1 MPLSLGLEN
10 LKTSTENTEIPATTV
25 EEIIDMIEACEQFES
40 ELDEI
45 GVFNRVFSIG
55 QAIANSKNPQ
65 AVIDAFDRDKTFHKA
80 FNNGG
85 DCLQNIAN
93 YLQASVETYWGDAA
107 RHNQTDDKTVAFT
120 NKGAVQKVKE
130 MCSRYNASNIDAT
143 VLEHRAVNL
152 PPAKLFDAQV
162 KYLRMMGKAVSV
174 WKKNPNITEAQAK
187 QIYHKLGFE
196 KAQANSDQTG
206 EMSAKDILK
215 ALGFTL
221 GIIAVDGAMTT
232 AAAVASAA
240 AGNTKPSRG
249 LATYACFIPPIMAV
263 MRQLGGM
270 AGIALSQRRDPIGK
284 RGWTTK
290 NLGSACSAIVALL
303 NEAATAT
310 TEPLPKKDKSKYDI
324 KAYRIMRELDIAYM
338 KGVLT
343 LGRAL
348 ITAIGVVK

>member
-1 MPLSLGLEN
+1 MPLDLGLEN
-10 LKTSTENTEIPATTV
+10 LKTSTETTEIPATTV

-45 GVFNRVFSIG
+45 GVFNRVFGIG

-65 AVIDAFDRDKTFHKA
+65 AVIDAFDRDKAFHKA

-93 YLQASVETYWGDAA
+93 YLQASVETYWGDAV
-107 RHNQTDDKTVAFT
+107 RHNQADDKTAAFT
-120 NKGAVQKVKE
+120 NKSAVQKVKE

-143 VLEHRAVNL
+143 VLEHRAVTL

-196 KAQANSDQTG
+196 EAQANSDRTG
-206 EMSAKDILK
+206 EMSAKDMLK

-221 GIIAVDGAMTT
+221 GLTVVGHAMNT
-232 AAAVASAA
+232 AAWAASTV
-240 AGNTKPSRG
+240 GNPKPPKA
-249 LATYACFIPPIMAV
+249 LATYVGFLPAVVAV

-290 NLGSACSAIVALL
+290 NLGSACATIVALL

>member
-107 RHNQTDDKTVAFT
+107 RHNQAGEKTAAWT
-120 NKGAVQKVKE
+120 SKGAVQKVKE
-130 MCSRYNASNIDAT
+130 MCSRYNASNIDAS
-143 VLEHRAVNL
+143 VLEHRAVAL

-196 KAQANSDQTG
+196 EAQANSDLTG

-215 ALGFTL
+215 ALGF
-221 GIIAVDGAMTT
+221 IIGLNVAGHVAV
-232 AAAVASAA
+232 AA
-240 AGNTKPSRG
+240 AGAAAKKVSKTG
-249 LATYACFIPPIMAV
+249 LGQVAAFVHMLPPIMAV

-290 NLGSACSAIVALL
+290 NLGSACASIVALL

-324 KAYRIMRELDIAYM
+324 KSYRIMRELDIAYM
-338 KGVLT
+338 KGVLI

>member
-1 MPLSLGLEN
+1 MPLSLGLED
-10 LKTSTENTEIPATTV
+10 LKATSTETTEIPATTV

-65 AVIDAFDRDKTFHKA
+65 AVIDAFDRDKAFHKA

-107 RHNQTDDKTVAFT
+107 RQNQANNKTAAIT
-120 NKGAVQKVKE
+120 NKGAIQKVKE
-130 MCSRYNASNIDAT
+130 MCGRYNASNIDAI
-143 VLEHRAVNL
+143 VLEHRSVSL
-152 PPAKLFDAQV
+152 PPAKLFEAQI

-196 KAQANSDQTG
+196 AAQANSDQTG

-215 ALGFTL
+215 ALGFTA
-221 GIIAVDGAMTT
+221 GIYVSAQAAANG
-232 AAAVASAA
+232 AAAVAKKVSETAP
-240 AGNTKPSRG
+240 GRV
-249 LATYACFIPPIMAV
+249 AV
-263 MRQLGGM
+263 IVGMLPMIIGVIKQLGGM
-270 AGIALSQRRDPIGK
+270 ATIATSQRRDPIGK